1 MTLTV
6 ETGAGLADA
15 DALVSLADCDAYH
28 TAQGHADWTGPD
40 ADKESAIR
48 RATTHLSRAVTWT
61 GVRTHGRAQA
71 LAWPR
76 SGCVDGEGNGIA
88 SNEIP
93 GEIADACAELALIEL
108 ATPGALSPV
117 VTPSDAVKSETI
129 GPISVE
135 YALPTASVNEH
146 RAKSAAVMDLIR
158 HFVCSGGL
166 SSVVGRLYRA

>member
-1 MTLTV
+1 MLTV
-6 ETGAGLADA
+6 EDGTGLASA
-15 DALVSLADCDAYH
+15 DALASLADCDAYH
-28 TAQGHADWTGPD
+28 AARGAAAWTGED

-48 RATTHLSRAVTWT
+48 RATSYLSRAITWT

-117 VTPSDAVKSETI
+117 ITPSDAVKSETV

-146 RAKSAAVMDLIR
+146 RAKSATVMDLIR
-158 HFVCSGGL
+158 HFTCSGGL
-166 SSVVGRLYRA
+166 SAVTGRLFRA